1 MSCRYYE
8 ECPSRSNWCMGIDS
22 GPFENCVEF
31 LIKDCQNL
39 KDISSCPHWD
49 KILGCYG
56 CNYCGIEHCPYD
68 YENKEEPEDN
78 SNQKRP
84 LVIFKCD
91 HAINTKQAES
101 LRNNFIREI
110 EEGVVLLPRFISVE
124 AVLPADCEIRFVD
137 KDGNIIEGGK
147 VK

>member
-1 MSCRYYE
+1 MSCKYYE

-31 LIKDCQNL
+31 LIKDCQNS
-39 KDISSCPHWD
+39 KGISS
-49 KILGCYG
+49 
-56 CNYCGIEHCPYD
+56 CPYD
-68 YENKEEPEDN
+68 YENKEEREDN

-91 HAINTKQAES
+91 HAISAKQAES
-101 LRNNFIREI
+101 LRDHFIREI

>member
-1 MSCRYYE
+1 MSCKYYE

-22 GPFENCVEF
+22 GPFENCVGF
-31 LIKDCQNL
+31 LIKDYQNL
-39 KDISSCPHWD
+39 KDISSCPHLD
-49 KILGCYG
+49 KNLGCYE
-56 CNYCGIEHCPYD
+56 CEFEHCPYD
-68 YENKEEPEDN
+68 YENKEEPEDS

-84 LVIFKCD
+84 LVIFRCE
-91 HAINTKQAES
+91 NTMNIERLIL

>member
-1 MSCRYYE
+1 MSCKYYE

-22 GPFENCVEF
+22 VPFENCVEF
-31 LIKDCQNL
+31 LIKDYQNL
-39 KDISSCPHWD
+39 KDVSSCPHWD
-49 KILGCYG
+49 KNLGCYE
-56 CNYCGIEHCPYD
+56 CEFEHCPYD
-68 YENKEEPEDN
+68 YENKEEREDN

-84 LVIFKCD
+84 LVIFRCE
-91 HAINTKQAES
+91 NTMNIERLIL
-101 LRNNFIREI
+101 LRNNIIREI

>member
-1 MSCRYYE
+1 M
-8 ECPSRSNWCMGIDS
+8 
-22 GPFENCVEF
+22 
-31 LIKDCQNL
+31 
-39 KDISSCPHWD
+39 KDISSCSHWD
-49 KILGCYG
+49 KILGCHG

-68 YENKEEPEDN
+68 YENKGEREDN

-84 LVIFKCD
+84 LVIFRCENTMNIERLILLRD
-91 HAINTKQAES
+91 H
-101 LRNNFIREI
+101 FIREI